1 MSSHRNH
8 SAKHALPN
16 NPAFI
21 DFPRSDGDSTL
32 WPTNTTRIIDDEG
45 CVNFMQPVPLDAPL
59 SVKWRV
65 GAGDAICVAL
75 KLPGGQPYVLRDF
88 PDGYRMFDHHKGK
101 ADNPRHDV
109 YLFGSE
115 SKSRFRSVPEFI
127 PHAVW
132 LMGDGSDVCKCKYC
146 SKKPQREITS
156 SMGNLLRHSNSPS
169 PSRPTRPKA
178 EKIERKRDV
187 LSKRPL
193 GDRLR
198 DNKTYAAVQKSHN
211 LPKTSPHIQ
220 TKHVM
225 LVERNNNLRDA
236 CRLPSEGCLPRY
248 FRDGELVWC
257 ALENPIMSHPEQPV
271 TSPEEESLMIKYWP
285 AIIDE
290 VKLAI
295 VRAPIPPDAIT
306 ADNAA
311 TPWVTRQ
318 FTTYR
323 VRFLG
328 ISQTYLL
335 PDNMVIPYQ
344 SYLVP
349 EPLLNGMAHRPID
362 DWDFTTEKLAD
373 FDPCPPPPG
382 VSPSYRDALTT
393 FALALQIAST
403 VSTFWCVTDEWDA
416 KLPLPP
422 PTARPVPPPSSLQ
435 SAIEAAGSNNAYGGS
450 ISTGP
455 IQIRAPAPAPPARV
469 VTQVR
474 FQGMWWGGERIWAD
488 DLVRLKVPRSC
499 LAPAGAQHIFAPS
512 PGGPKATALAQS
524 RGRDPAEYGAI
535 ARGVFMRIDTIHILD
550 ANSQGKRECRVTG
563 MLYELADI
571 DWEDPNLPRNNVE
584 ALATQ
589 APTSISAGIS
599 VSVKP
604 GDMSSSYALPPAP
617 IGFKFRPILAPGY
630 EVVLC
635 LSLISGR
642 YYPRLLQHPQLKT
655 HLNDVIPLDSLS
667 MLSSVHLWSLEG
679 LFGGYKNCVDPTY
692 YKVNREKMLTDASKD
707 ALAAL
712 KVHVKDRQEE
722 AARLENAATQMDTD

>member
-1 MSSHRNH
+1 MSTHRNH
-8 SAKHALPN
+8 SAKHALPS
-16 NPAFI
+16 NPAYI

-32 WPTNTTRIIDDEG
+32 WPTNTSRIIDNEG
-45 CVNFMQPVPLDAPL
+45 CVNFMDPVPLDAPL
-59 SVKWRV
+59 SVKWRM

-75 KLPGGQPYVLRDF
+75 KLPGSQPYVLRDF
-88 PDGYRMFDHHKGK
+88 PDGYRMFDHNKGK
-101 ADNPRHDV
+101 AANPRHDV

-115 SKSRFRSVPEFI
+115 SKARFRSVPEFI
-127 PHAVW
+127 PHAIW

-169 PSRPTRPKA
+169 PSRPARPKTD
-178 EKIERKRDV
+178 KPERKKDV

-198 DNKTYAAVQKSHN
+198 DNKTYAAVQKSHS
-211 LPKTSPHIQ
+211 LPKMSPHIQ

-236 CRLPSEGCLPRY
+236 CRLPSEGSLPRY
-248 FRDGELVWC
+248 FRDNELVWC
-257 ALENPIMSHPEQPV
+257 ALENPIMPYPGQPA
-271 TSPEEESLMIKYWP
+271 TTQEEESLVIKFWP

-295 VRAPIPPDAIT
+295 ARTPIPPDLIT

-318 FTTYR
+318 FTTYS

-335 PDNMVIPYQ
+335 PDNMIIPYQ
-344 SYLVP
+344 SHLVP
-349 EPLLNGMAHRPID
+349 ELLLSGMAHRPID

-373 FDPCPPPPG
+373 FNPCPSPPG
-382 VSPSYRDALTT
+382 VPPAYRDALTT

-403 VSTFWCVTDEWDA
+403 ISTFWCVTDEWDA

-422 PTARPVPPPSSLQ
+422 PPTRPVPPPSSLQ
-435 SAIEAAGSNNAYGGS
+435 SAIEAAAINNAYGGS

-455 IQIRAPAPAPPARV
+455 MQNRAPPPAPARV

-499 LAPAGAQHIFAPS
+499 LAPAGAQHIFTPS
-512 PGGPKATALAQS
+512 PGGPRATALAQAQ
-524 RGRDPAEYGAI
+524 GKEPAAVWCHL
-535 ARGVFMRIDTIHILD
+535 ARR
-550 ANSQGKRECRVTG
+550 KRECRVTG

-599 VSVKP
+599 VSAKP
-604 GDMSSSYALPPAP
+604 LSSVRSGDMSSSYALPPAP
-617 IGFKFRPILAPGY
+617 TGFQIP
-630 EVVLC
+630 
-635 LSLISGR
+635 LISGR
-642 YYPRLLQHPQLKT
+642 YYPHLLQHPQLRT
-655 HLNDVIPLDSLS
+655 QLSDVIPLDSQS
-667 MLSSVHLWSLEG
+667 MLSSAHLWALEG
-679 LFGGYKNCVDPTY
+679 LFGGYKNCVDPTF
-692 YKVNREKMLTDASKD
+692 YKVNREKMLMDASKE

-712 KVHVKDRQEE
+712 KVHVKERQDE
-722 AARLENAATQMDTD
+722 AARLEDAVAQMDTD